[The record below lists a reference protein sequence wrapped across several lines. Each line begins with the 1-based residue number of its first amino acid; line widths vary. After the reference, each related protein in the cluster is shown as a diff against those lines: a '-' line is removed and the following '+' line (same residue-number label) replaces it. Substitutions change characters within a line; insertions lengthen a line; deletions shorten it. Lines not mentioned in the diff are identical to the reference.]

1 MTVLGFLLQKEFRQ
15 IRRDTTILRIMFAL
29 PIIQLIIFP
38 LAMDFDVKSV
48 NISIVDQDHSTYSQK
63 LISKIA
69 SSGYFKI
76 VGAET
81 SFKKSLIYIENSQ
94 ADLVMEIPA
103 GFERNLVREGMQKI
117 GISVDAINGT
127 KAGIGGQYLNS
138 IVADFNANIDVN
150 VKSGVTPQQG
160 VIDITVTNWF
170 NPRAEYK
177 YNIVPA
183 ILVLLLT
190 MIGGFVTALNIVK
203 EKEVGTIEQINVT
216 PIKKWEFILGKLIP
230 FWIIGMIVFTLGLA
244 ISWLVYGI
252 VPAGSFLTLYAFA
265 AVYLVALLGFGLLI
279 STYSDNQVQAM
290 FVAFFFIM
298 IFILMSG
305 FFYFHRRNARMG
317 KSNFKHDASRAFRKN
332 GSDDCTQGKWFQRC
346 KAGVFISGGF
356 CRRVKWLGD
365 MELSEDEL
373 VFGFLCWQILV

>member
-15 IRRDTTILRIMFAL
+15 IRRDATILRIMFAL

-81 SFKKSLIYIENSQ
+81 SFKKSLTYIENGQ

-103 GFERNLVREGMQKI
+103 GFERNLVREGVQKI

-138 IVADFNANIDVN
+138 IIADFNANIDVN

-160 VIDITVTNWF
+160 VIDITFTNWF

-230 FWIIGMIVFTLGLA
+230 FWIIGMIVFTLGLT

-252 VPAGSFLTLYAFA
+252 VPVGSFLTLYAFA

-305 FFYFHRRNARMG
+305 FFTSTDGMPGWAKVISNMTPVAHFVKTDRMIIL
-317 KSNFKHDASRAFRKN
+317 K
-332 GSDDCTQGKWFQRC
+332 GSSFSDVKQEFLYLVGF
-346 KAGVFISGGF
+346 AGVLNGWAIWNY
-356 CRRVKWLGD
+356 RKTN
-365 MELSEDEL
+365 
-373 VFGFLCWQILV
+373 